1 MDYAESLRYL
11 MSFADFERS
20 GRFQERPDVE
30 PVRGLLRELGDPH
43 LGRPTVHVAGSKGKG
58 STAAMIAA
66 IITAAGGRAGLFT
79 SPHLHRFAERI
90 AVDGVPVTEH
100 AFAAAVT
107 TVAAAAPAVQ
117 RRFPGRRL
125 VTFDLL
131 TAAGFVA
138 FREAGV
144 SVQVVEV
151 GLGGLLDSTNVFDR
165 KEVAVI
171 TPISLEH
178 EAILGP
184 TVDRIAAQKAGIIAP
199 GCTVVMGLQ
208 RESAAAVV
216 REACRQRGARLLE
229 VAACCALSRGGF
241 SSDGQDFRLRT
252 GRTTYNLR
260 LPLLGR
266 HQLENA
272 ATAVVAA
279 EALAAACNLDL
290 PPAAVQ
296 RGLAAVRWPGRLET
310 IGRRPLL
317 LVDGAHNADSVR
329 RLRQALAEYFGL
341 RQAVLLVGTLVGK
354 DLAAMAAEIEP
365 LASTVVTTAW
375 DHPRAAA
382 PEEVARAFAERGLP
396 VSWYG
401 DLDGALAQ
409 ARALAADGGA
419 ICAFGSIAFAGAVR
433 TAVLGLTPELV
444 PAPSGRTAG
453 RC

>member
-1 MDYAESLRYL
+1 MDYGEALRYL

-20 GRFQERPDVE
+20 GRFQDRPDVE
-30 PVRGLLRELGDPH
+30 PVRALLGELGDPH
-43 LGRPTVHVAGSKGKG
+43 LGRPTVHIAGSKGKG

-66 IITAAGGRAGLFT
+66 IVRAAGCRAGLFT

-90 AVDGVPVTEH
+90 AVDGEPLPEE
-100 AFAAAVT
+100 AFASAVT
-107 TVAAAAPAVQ
+107 DVAGAAPAVLA
-117 RRFPGRRL
+117 RFPDRRL

-131 TAAGFVA
+131 TAAGFAA
-138 FREAGV
+138 FRQAGV
-144 SVQVVEV
+144 DVQVVEV

-178 EAILGP
+178 EAILGA
-184 TVDRIAAQKAGIIAP
+184 TVDRIARQKAGIITA

-208 RESAAAVV
+208 REPAAEVI
-216 REACRQRGARLLE
+216 RETCRERGARLLE
-229 VAACCALSRGGF
+229 VAACCALARTGF

-272 ATAVVAA
+272 ATAVLAA
-279 EALAAACNLDL
+279 EALADACGLDL

-296 RGLAAVRWPGRLET
+296 QGLAAVRWPGRLET

-317 LVDGAHNADSVR
+317 VVDGAHNADSVR
-329 RLRQALAEYFGL
+329 RLREAMEEYFGL
-341 RQAVLLVGTLVGK
+341 RQAVLLVGTLAGK
-354 DLAAMAAEIEP
+354 DVAAMAAEIEP
-365 LASTVVTTAW
+365 LASSAVTAAW
-375 DHPRAAA
+375 EHPRAA
-382 PEEVARAFAERGLP
+382 PPDEVARAFAERGLP

-409 ARALAADGGA
+409 ARALAGTGGA
-419 ICAFGSIAFAGAVR
+419 ICAFGSVAFAGAVR
-433 TAVLGLTPELV
+433 TAALGLTPEPIPT
-444 PAPSGRTAG
+444 PAWRSAG
-453 RC
+453 RS